1 VTDLLTNPSCVAAN
15 ESHLAILADKIS
27 MAVEAAVA
35 EECFEVA
42 RSLGEVLLLV
52 TAKTGL

>member
-1 VTDLLTNPSCVAAN
+1 MTDLLTNPSCVAAN